1 MQTTKHE
8 NFNCCL
14 AANYNCSIILHN
26 KKEIFLLKVVQLVSI
41 QPSTAQAA
49 NKGFYIQSHNFSAII
64 NYKLFFMNKKKFT
77 STCVCVC
84 LVCFVYLF

>member
-41 QPSTAQAA
+41 YIDSPAQAA

-64 NYKLFFMNKKKFT
+64 NYKLF
-77 STCVCVC
+77 
-84 LVCFVYLF
+84 